1 MDKIDRLFRTVDIQK
16 VGLDGS
22 WMRNEAIANNMA
34 TVNTPGYKRQDVSFE
49 NLLRDYLDQNHTAL
63 RTTNSKH
70 MSINGNMSGDLEP
83 DLTRESNTSFRKDKN
98 NVDMDTEMAEMTKN
112 SLYYSSVVTQVNN
125 QFRRIKL
132 VVKEGR

>member
-1 MDKIDRLFRTVDIQK
+1 MEKIDKLFRTVDIQK

-34 TVNTPGYKRQDVSFE
+34 NVNTPGYKRQDVSFE
-49 NLLRDYLDQNHTAL
+49 NLLKDYLDQNQIGL
-63 RTTNSKH
+63 KTTNSRH
-70 MSINGNMSGDLEP
+70 LEINGSLSGDLEP
-83 DLTRESNTSFRKDKN
+83 ELTRESQTSFRKDKN
-98 NVDMDTEMAEMTKN
+98 NVDMDIEMAEMTKN
-112 SLYYSSVVTQVNN
+112 SLYYNALVTQVNN